1 MHYAIITN
9 PVSGKM
15 SADQKRSALAKP
27 AKILD
32 AEIHGLETATAD
44 DFGQCARELAG
55 KYDVLVAAGGDGT
68 LSDVINAT
76 EAEQKTIAYL
86 PLGTGNSMAYALGLT
101 GSLSEMAIRIKGGKI
116 REYDLINC
124 DGKRRAFMS
133 SVGLEGKILG
143 LRDEYLA
150 RGATGFKVYLRAVLR
165 AYFKEYK
172 RCLAEINFDGL
183 TFTVENLLTLM
194 VFKQPYYGYGMR
206 IIPRARFDD
215 GLLHALSLNS
225 RLFGSILGA
234 LTSFTIGNRVGQY
247 RTCRELAVK
256 LERPVLLQVDGNIGW
271 EADVFNFTVLP
282 KALKIK
288 C

>member
-27 AKILD
+27 AQILN
-32 AEIHGLETATAD
+32 AEIHGLETVTAD

-55 KYDVLVAAGGDGT
+55 KCDVLVAAGGDGT
-68 LSDVINAT
+68 LSDVINSISTART
-76 EAEQKTIAYL
+76 TIAYL
-86 PLGTGNSMAYALGLT
+86 PLGSGNSVGYALGLK
-101 GSLSEMAIRIKGGKI
+101 GSLSHMAMRIREGRI
-116 REYDLINC
+116 REYDLIDC
-124 DGKRRAFMS
+124 DEKRRSFMS
-133 SVGLEGKILG
+133 SVGLEGTILR
-143 LRDEYLA
+143 LRDQYLV
-150 RGATGFKVYLRAVLR
+150 RGSTGFKVYLRAVLR

-172 RCLAEINFDGL
+172 R
-183 TFTVENLLTLM
+183 LLTEITVDGITFIVKDLLTMM

-215 GLLHALSLNS
+215 GLLHILCIRSG
-225 RLFGSILGA
+225 LFGSIFGA
-234 LTSFTIGNRVGQY
+234 VTSFTIGNRVGQY
-247 RTCRELAVK
+247 LTGRQLAVK
-256 LERPVLLQVDGNIGW
+256 LERPVVLQVDGNIGW
-271 EADVFNFTVLP
+271 ESDVFNFRVLP

>member
-27 AKILD
+27 AQILN
-32 AEIHGLETATAD
+32 AEIHGLETVTAD

-55 KYDVLVAAGGDGT
+55 KCDVLVAAGGDGT
-68 LSDVINAT
+68 LSDVINSISTART
-76 EAEQKTIAYL
+76 TIAYL
-86 PLGTGNSMAYALGLT
+86 PLGSGNSVAYALGLK
-101 GSLSEMAIRIKGGKI
+101 GSLSHMAMRIREGRI
-116 REYDLINC
+116 REYDLIDC
-124 DGKRRAFMS
+124 DEKRRSFMG
-133 SVGLEGKILG
+133 SVGLEGTILR
-143 LRDEYLA
+143 LRDQYLV
-150 RGATGFKVYLRAVLR
+150 RGGTGFKVYLRAVLR

-172 RCLAEINFDGL
+172 RLLAEITVDGI
-183 TFTVENLLTLM
+183 TFIVKDLLTMM

-215 GLLHALSLNS
+215 GLLHILCIRSG
-225 RLFGSILGA
+225 LFGSIFGA
-234 LTSFTIGNRVGQY
+234 VTSFTIGNRVGQY
-247 RTCRELAVK
+247 LTGRQLAVK
-256 LERPVLLQVDGNIGW
+256 LERPVVLQVDGNIGW
-271 EADVFNFTVLP
+271 ESDVFNFRVLP

>member
-27 AKILD
+27 AQILN
-32 AEIHGLETATAD
+32 AEIHGLETVTAD

-55 KYDVLVAAGGDGT
+55 KCDVLVAAGGDGT
-68 LSDVINAT
+68 LSDVINSISTART
-76 EAEQKTIAYL
+76 TIAYL
-86 PLGTGNSMAYALGLT
+86 PLGSGNSVAYALGLK
-101 GSLSEMAIRIKGGKI
+101 GSLSHMAMRIREGRI
-116 REYDLINC
+116 REYDLIDC
-124 DGKRRAFMS
+124 DEKRRSFMS
-133 SVGLEGKILG
+133 SVGLEGTILR
-143 LRDEYLA
+143 LRDQYLV
-150 RGATGFKVYLRAVLR
+150 RGGTGFKVYLRAVLR

-172 RCLAEINFDGL
+172 RLLAEITVDGI
-183 TFTVENLLTLM
+183 TFIVKDLLTMM

-215 GLLHALSLNS
+215 GLLHILCIRSG
-225 RLFGSILGA
+225 LFGSIFGA
-234 LTSFTIGNRVGQY
+234 VTSFTIGNRVGQY
-247 RTCRELAVK
+247 LTGRQLAVK
-256 LERPVLLQVDGNIGW
+256 LERPVVLQVDGNIGW
-271 EADVFNFTVLP
+271 ESDVFNFRVLP

>member
-27 AKILD
+27 AEVLD
-32 AEIHGLETATAD
+32 AEIHGLETATVD

-55 KYDVLVAAGGDGT
+55 KYDVLVVAGGDGT
-68 LSDVINAT
+68 LSDVINAI
-76 EAEQKTIAYL
+76 EAEQKIVAYL

-101 GSLSEMAIRIKGGKI
+101 GSLSDMAIRIKGGKI

-143 LRDEYLA
+143 LRDQYLA

-172 RCLAEINFDGL
+172 RCLAEITFDGL

-206 IIPRARFDD
+206 VVPRARFDD
-215 GLLHALSLNS
+215 GMLHALSLNS

-247 RTCRELAVK
+247 RTGRELTVK
-256 LERPVLLQVDGNIGW
+256 LERPVLLQVDGNMGW
-271 EADVFNFTVLP
+271 EADVFNFKVLP